1 MQNLFSRK
9 EYIYTVY
16 QERSFSRAA
25 QKLFI
30 SQPSLSAIVHQVEE
44 EVGLPLFD
52 RTCKPI
58 RMTEAGMAYIRT
70 AEEIRR
76 AEQDYSNYISA
87 VNNLQAGTLRIGSNQ
102 LFSSLVLPRC
112 VSEFVTHYPK
122 IQLDLVDANS
132 AELEARMTNGQLD
145 LIVDNRALDPAHF
158 DRRILC
164 PEFLLLAVPA
174 SFSVN
179 DTVREYQLS
188 LGKILETSDAC
199 SSVSP
204 VPLDFFAEIP
214 FILMTRDNDTRLR
227 SDAIFRAAGVEPHIL
242 LEIDRLVT
250 LYNFLSIGTAAAIV
264 SDTLIRNV
272 DHPSDSIVFYRL
284 PDEYARR
291 EVYVHCKRNKYRS
304 QAMERFVELLRGDLQ
319 QHSVQENAAV

>member
-9 EYIYTVY
+9 ELIYTVY

-44 EVGLPLFD
+44 EIGLPLFD

-70 AEEIRR
+70 AEEIRL

-87 VNNLQAGTLRIGSNQ
+87 VNNLQAGTLSIGSNQ
-102 LFSSLVLPRC
+102 LFSSLVLPRY
-112 VSEFVTHYPK
+112 VSEFVTRYPK

-132 AELEARMTNGQLD
+132 AELEARMADGQLD
-145 LIVDNRALDPAHF
+145 LIIDNRALDPAHF
-158 DRRILC
+158 DRQDLC

-179 DTVREYQLS
+179 DTVREYQLTFQN
-188 LGKILETSDAC
+188 ILESGHADAA
-199 SSVSP
+199 VPP
-204 VPLDFFAEIP
+204 VPLHFFSDIP

-227 SDAIFRAAGVEPHIL
+227 SDAIFHAENVQPHIL

-250 LYNFLSIGTAAAIV
+250 LYNFISIGTAAAIV

-272 DHPSDSIVFYRL
+272 DHRSDSLVFYKL
-284 PDEYARR
+284 PEKYARR
-291 EVYVHCKRNKYRS
+291 EVYVHCKHNKYRS
-304 QAMERFVELLRGDLQ
+304 QAMERFVELLRRDLQ
-319 QHSVQENAAV
+319 QPSVKDNAAV

>member
-9 EYIYTVY
+9 ELIYTIY

-30 SQPSLSAIVHQVEE
+30 SQPSLSAIVHQIEE
-44 EVGLPLFD
+44 EIGLPLFD

-58 RMTEAGMAYIRT
+58 RMTEAGLAYIRT

-87 VNNLQAGTLRIGSNQ
+87 VNNLQAGTLSIGSNQ
-102 LFSSLVLPRC
+102 LFSSLVLPRY
-112 VSEFVTHYPK
+112 VSEFVTRYPK

-132 AELEARMTNGQLD
+132 AELEARMADGQLD
-145 LIVDNRALDPAHF
+145 LIIDNRALDPAHF
-158 DRRILC
+158 DRQDLC

-179 DTVREYQLS
+179 DTLGEYQLTFQQIFES
-188 LGKILETSDAC
+188 GCAST
-199 SSVSP
+199 SVSP
-204 VPLDFFAEIP
+204 VPLRFFSGIP
-214 FILMTRDNDTRLR
+214 FIFMTRDNDTRLR
-227 SDAIFRAAGVEPHIL
+227 SDAIFHAENVQPHIL

-250 LYNFLSIGTAAAIV
+250 LYNFISIGTAAAIV

-272 DHPSDSIVFYRL
+272 DHSLDSLVFYKL
-284 PDEYARR
+284 PEKYARR
-291 EVYVHCKRNKYRS
+291 EVYVHCKHNKYRS
-304 QAMERFVELLRGDLQ
+304 RAMERFVELLRRDMP
-319 QHSVQENAAV
+319 SAKDNAAV